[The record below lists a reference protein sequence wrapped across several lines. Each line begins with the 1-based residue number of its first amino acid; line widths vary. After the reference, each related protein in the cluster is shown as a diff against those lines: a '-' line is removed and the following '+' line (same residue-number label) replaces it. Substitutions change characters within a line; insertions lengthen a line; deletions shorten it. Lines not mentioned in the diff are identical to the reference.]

1 MRFLRRSLVGL
12 FLLAITLGLLGVA
25 GAMVYGAVRAQMDED
40 PRSRP
45 ARERVLTVNAV
56 PVQITDI
63 TPELTVFGEVR
74 AIRSL
79 DLRPSTG
86 GRVIAVSPD
95 FLEGGSVQAGDILVE
110 IDPTD
115 AQTALLR
122 VQADVSDA
130 DAELREAT
138 RALTLAQ
145 DELDAAAEQARLRD
159 VALTRQRDLEQR
171 GVGTAAA
178 VETAE
183 LAASS
188 AAQAVLSR
196 RQSIAQA
203 EARMDQARSRQ
214 NRLQIDLSEA
224 NRAVADTVIKATFD
238 GILSNVT
245 LVQGGRVSPNELIA
259 SLIDPTQLEV
269 AFRVSTAQ
277 YARLLDEDGKLILSD
292 ATVALDVLGV
302 DLSAKAV
309 ISRES
314 ASVAQGQTGR
324 LIFATLQTP
333 RGFRPGDFVS
343 LTVAEPALSRVAL
356 LPATAVATD
365 NTVLIIGEDDRLSV
379 ADVTVLRRQ
388 GDNVIVQARGL
399 NGAEIVAQRSPILGA
414 GIKVNP
420 LRRAANGEI
429 VVEAPEMVALTPEK
443 RAELVARIE
452 GNSRIPAAAKQR
464 ILAQLEADEIP
475 VSLMERLNG
484 RGG

>member
-452 GNSRIPAAAKQR
+452 ENSRIPAAAKQR

-475 VSLMERLNG
+475 ASLMERLNG

>member
-420 LRRAANGEI
+420 LRRAKNGEI